1 MQELLRA
8 EEPIHGVIGPGC
20 SSACEA
26 TAFLTAERGLTQ
38 VFLAVFDTHFMLCLG
53 HVPVWQVSYGCTAD
67 VLSSGKK
74 YPTFARSKSKKSA
87 LAPALVGLLKWA
99 QWTEV
104 IVLYEDA
111 VSFVGEYAT

>member
-8 EEPIHGVIGPGC
+8 EEPIHGVVGPGC

-38 VFLAVFDTHFMLCLG
+38 VFFLLCLIRIALLG
-53 HVPVWQVSYGCTAD
+53 SHVPVLQVSYGCTAD

-74 YPTFARSKSKKSA
+74 YPTFARSRSKKSA

-104 IVLYEDA
+104 MVLYEDA